1 VVAEKLFT
9 ISTEEADRVIA
20 AQKKSGK
27 ILTVFQSISPFPT
40 LFPSSA
46 PPPLQLTGYLDR
58 RYDSDFRTLQELVNR
73 KAFGEITECEIHYDF
88 DFPFWMKSWKDT
100 TYTPGKSMLFGIG
113 SHTIDQALVLFGR
126 PATITGFYRSLR
138 GIESEVDDAFT
149 VILQY
154 GREKINLVGTVK
166 TSVVCVMQYPMKFFV
181 RGYNGS
187 FVKYGEDRQESQAF
201 KGLKATDDGFGVENE
216 DTNGFLTTK
225 EKVDQS
231 QKEEGGRWVGK
242 FPSLTGSYV
251 AYYEDLVKTIR
262 RERELIA
269 KPETARDGLRI
280 IEIARESA
288 EMGCAL
294 PFN

>member
-1 VVAEKLFT
+1 
-9 ISTEEADRVIA
+9 
-20 AQKKSGK
+20 
-27 ILTVFQSISPFPT
+27 
-40 LFPSSA
+40 
-46 PPPLQLTGYLDR
+46 
-58 RYDSDFRTLQELVNR
+58 VNR

-181 RGYNGS
+181 GGIMARSSNTA
-187 FVKYGEDRQESQAF
+187 KIDRKARC
-201 KGLKATDDGFGVENE
+201 LKV
-216 DTNGFLTTK
+216 
-225 EKVDQS
+225 S
-231 QKEEGGRWVGK
+231 
-242 FPSLTGSYV
+242 
-251 AYYEDLVKTIR
+251 
-262 RERELIA
+262 
-269 KPETARDGLRI
+269 KPRMTVLGLRMRI
-280 IEIARESA
+280 LMDS
-288 EMGCAL
+288 
-294 PFN
+294 